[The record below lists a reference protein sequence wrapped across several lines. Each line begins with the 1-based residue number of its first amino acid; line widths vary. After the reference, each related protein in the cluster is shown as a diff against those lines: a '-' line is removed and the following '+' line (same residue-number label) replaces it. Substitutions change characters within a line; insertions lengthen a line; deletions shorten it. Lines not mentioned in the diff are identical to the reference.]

1 MRRTKEEAEKTRRR
15 IMAAA
20 LRSFGRSGISSTTLE
35 EVANAAGVT
44 RGAIYW
50 HFSGKEALLHA
61 IREEVSAPLLDQ
73 ADFTLLSRGTEA
85 PLDRISCFLLGLLEA
100 LETDKKV
107 ERVLSVMSFKCEYVG
122 PLAHELKDQ
131 VRNNQWLCEALAKV
145 YKEAMSD
152 GSLRAD
158 LAPSVAALETTTFV
172 SGLLRLWLLDDK
184 SEGMRKHARA
194 LVAAHVD
201 GRRARHEGRQ

>member
-20 LRSFGRSGISSTTLE
+20 LRRFDRSGISSTTLE
-35 EVANAAGVT
+35 EVARAAGVT

-50 HFSGKEALLHA
+50 HFSGKKALLQA
-61 IREEVSAPLLDQ
+61 VREEVSVPLLDQ
-73 ADFTLLSRGTEA
+73 ADFTLLSGGTEA
-85 PLDRISCFLLGLLEA
+85 PLDRVSCFLVGLLEA
-100 LETDKKV
+100 LETDKQV

-122 PLAHELKDQ
+122 TLAHELKDQ

-152 GSLRAD
+152 GSLRAG
-158 LAPSVAALETTTFV
+158 PSPSIMALETLTFV
-172 SGLLRLWLLDDK
+172 AGLLRLWLLDESGED
-184 SEGMRKHARA
+184 MRKHARTLIA
-194 LVAAHVD
+194 THVD
-201 GRRARHEGRQ
+201 GRRAQPGVP